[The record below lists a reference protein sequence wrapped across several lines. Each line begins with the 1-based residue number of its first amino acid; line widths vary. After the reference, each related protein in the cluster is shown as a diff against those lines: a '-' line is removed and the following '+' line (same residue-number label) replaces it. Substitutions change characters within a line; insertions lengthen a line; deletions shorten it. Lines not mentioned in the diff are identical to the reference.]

1 VPGDA
6 RHYGRFSSAAN
17 LGMFVGPALEGA
29 TWSMLGPWA
38 GFALIS
44 LWGVALPVA
53 VLSIPRR
60 GFIPLNDKDRQSLTP
75 DLRSYVAAGKLLRI
89 PGIMLVILTTFLR
102 IACFSIRGSFYPVYL
117 GQAGFSGS
125 VIGLLVSLGSVIGG
139 MAALLADFF
148 VWLCGSQRNALLI
161 GVALGIIS
169 VAITPLMPGV
179 VLLATTACV
188 FGVAMGVN
196 QPILL
201 SMLSSSVSCEYQ
213 GMSVGLRTTT
223 NLVAGVSIP
232 ILMGFVSELGGISAS
247 FYVTGA
253 TLLAATALVAV
264 ATRPEAVSAGN
275 ATGCFRALLK
285 GILNIELATARSRRH
300 PCGETLGHAARKP
313 SPGPSF
319 RRTRRAGI
327 PAAVEGFS
335 LRRLHLVGLRG
346 RTRARAFTIQY

>member
-1 VPGDA
+1 
-6 RHYGRFSSAAN
+6 
-17 LGMFVGPALEGA
+17 MFVGPALEGA

-188 FGVAMGVN
+188 FGVAMGIN

-201 SMLSSSVSCEYQ
+201 SMLSSSVSYEYQ
-213 GMSVGLRTTT
+213 GMSVGLRTTA
-223 NLVAGVSIP
+223 NLVAGVSIR
-232 ILMGFVSELGGISAS
+232 ILDGLRE
-247 FYVTGA
+247 
-253 TLLAATALVAV
+253 
-264 ATRPEAVSAGN
+264 
-275 ATGCFRALLK
+275 
-285 GILNIELATARSRRH
+285 
-300 PCGETLGHAARKP
+300 
-313 SPGPSF
+313 
-319 RRTRRAGI
+319 RTRRDQRELLRHWGDVARRNRIGSSRHA
-327 PAAVEGFS
+327 PRGGFRRKRHRLLSSTLEG
-335 LRRLHLVGLRG
+335 HP
-346 RTRARAFTIQY
+346 QYRISHGSITSTPMR

>member
-1 VPGDA
+1 
-6 RHYGRFSSAAN
+6 
-17 LGMFVGPALEGA
+17 M
-29 TWSMLGPWA
+29 
-38 GFALIS
+38 IS
-44 LWGVALPVA
+44 LWGVALLVA

-148 VWLCGSQRNALLI
+148 VRLCGSQRNALLI

-188 FGVAMGVN
+188 FGVAMGIN

-201 SMLSSSVSCEYQ
+201 SMLSSSVSYEYQ

-232 ILMGFVSELGGISAS
+232 ILMGFVSELGGISES

-264 ATRPEAVSAGN
+264 ATRPEAVSAQE
-275 ATGCFRALLK
+275 TPPGCFRALLK